1 MKRIEQLKLFAN
13 DPKEFKRLGLT
24 PPPIRLTS
32 LAAIEA
38 LDGPPEKIWKFA
50 EFRRYQRWMTKL
62 ITKLPGVFLAAE
74 MGLGKTAAVLKAIQE
89 LLAVGEIT
97 KVLIV
102 APVKVSEHTWPEE
115 IQKWSFAREFRY
127 SLIIGEEWERKVALR
142 KDADIYIVNRENL
155 VWLQKTLGRRWNFD
169 MLIYDEAS
177 RLKQGSKRTKGS
189 VRKDGSVS
197 PKMLSEFG
205 TLRRMRWTFKKVVLL
220 SGTPAPNGL
229 IDLWG
234 PIFIIDLGQRLGKSK
249 TAFLNRWFRPRD
261 RWTYKI
267 EPFDW
272 SEKEIMENIDDVF
285 FSLKEADYLQVP
297 PLVPVDHWIDL
308 PPKAMDI
315 YRRMERDMVLSEFDA
330 EAVNNGVLT
339 NKLLQIANGS
349 VYDDNGEDHRI
360 HDEKLDVLDSI
371 IAEAMGRPVLV
382 GYQFKFDAAAIR
394 KKFPHARFF
403 GEGKNDK
410 KDWDAG
416 RIKMLVTHPQSVGH
430 GLNLQF
436 GGNIQVWYG
445 LTWSLEIYLQFIK
458 RLARSGQLADRVF
471 LHRILARKT
480 ADEAMVKTL
489 DLKGMTQDRITD
501 AVRAH
506 VEQDIRGWKVAA

>member
-1 MKRIEQLKLFAN
+1 MNKIERLKLFAN
-13 DPKEFKRLGLT
+13 DPKEYKRLGFT
-24 PPPIRLTS
+24 PPPLRLTN

-38 LDGPPEKIWKFA
+38 IDGPPEKIWKFA
-50 EFRRYQRWMTKL
+50 EFRAYQRWMTKAIL
-62 ITKLPGVFLAAE
+62 KLPAVYLAAE
-74 MGLGKTAAVLKAIQE
+74 MGLGKTAATLKAIQT
-89 LLAVGEIT
+89 LIAIGEIR

-102 APVKVSEHTWPEE
+102 APIKVCEYTWPEE
-115 IQKWSFAREFRY
+115 IQKWAFARDLKY
-127 SLIIGEEWERKVALR
+127 SLVIGEDWERKVALR
-142 KDADIYIVNRENL
+142 KKADIYVVNRENL
-155 VWLQKTLGRRWNFD
+155 VWLQKTLGRNWDFD
-169 MLIYDEAS
+169 MLVYDEAS
-177 RLKQGSKRTKGS
+177 RLKQGSKRTKGN

-197 PKMLSEFG
+197 AKMLSEFG
-205 TLRRMRWTFKKVVLL
+205 ALRRKRYTFKKVVLL

-234 PIFIIDLGQRLGKSK
+234 PIYIIDLGKRLGDSK

-272 SEKEIMENIDDVF
+272 SEKEIMEQIDDVF
-285 FSLKEADYLQVP
+285 FSLKEADYLEVP
-297 PLVPVDHWIDL
+297 PIVPVDHWVDL
-308 PPKAMDI
+308 PPKAMAQ
-315 YRRMERDMVLSEFDA
+315 YRRMQEEMVLSEFDA

-349 VYDDNGEDHRI
+349 VYDDEGKDHRI
-360 HDEKLDVLDSI
+360 HDAKLDVLDSI
-371 IAEAMGRPVLV
+371 MAEASGRPVLL
-382 GYQFKFDAAAIR
+382 GYQFKFDAVAIR
-394 KKFPHARFF
+394 KKFPYARFF

-416 RIKMLVTHPQSVGH
+416 KIKLLVTHPQSVGH
-430 GLNLQF
+430 GMNLQF

-445 LTWSLEIYLQFIK
+445 LCWSLEIYQQFIK

-489 DLKGMTQDRITD
+489 GSKGMTQDRITD

-506 VEQDIRGWKVAA
+506 VEHGWKAAA